1 MNQNWNMEEL
11 EAKIYSSSKQLLI
24 VSVMLMVVSSA
35 SLWLQ
40 QWFSWLAIVAVL
52 LLLSLFTF
60 IKVVQIFQWQ
70 KRINELMKRK

>member
-1 MNQNWNMEEL
+1 MNQDWNMEEL
-11 EAKIYSSSKQLLI
+11 ETKIYNSSKQLLI

-40 QWFSWLAIVAVL
+40 QWFSWLAIAAVL
-52 LLLSLFTF
+52 LALSLFTF

>member
-1 MNQNWNMEEL
+1 MNQDWNMEEL

-24 VSVMLMVVSSA
+24 VSVMLIAVSSA

-40 QWFSWLAIVAVL
+40 QWFSWLAIMAVL